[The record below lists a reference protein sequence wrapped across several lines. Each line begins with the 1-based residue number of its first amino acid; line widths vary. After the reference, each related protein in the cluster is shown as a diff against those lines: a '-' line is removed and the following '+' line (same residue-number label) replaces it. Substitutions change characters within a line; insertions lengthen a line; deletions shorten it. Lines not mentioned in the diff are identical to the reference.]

1 MSRALVTAASLSA
14 LLCAAACTTSDVLEP
29 SAITNSTTS
38 GDSTD
43 AAAAAPFGQM
53 PQPGDQSAA
62 IAGQARI
69 HFAPI
74 VGSTVEAVTPLT
86 EQLALRV
93 RESGIAI
100 ARSGEPGTTHLL
112 KGYLSAITEGKD
124 TTVIYVW
131 DVLDPAGNRLH
142 RIQGQQKVTGGD
154 GTGWTAVSAADMRA
168 VADTTAS
175 QLTAWL
181 SARAG

>member
-1 MSRALVTAASLSA
+1 MDTDAPGGTIGSLDAAGQLA
-14 LLCAAACTTSDVLEP
+14 VLEALP
-29 SAITNSTTS
+29 DLTAVIDGAGTVRWINKA
-38 GDSTD
+38 GLDLCGVHEGQFD
-43 AAAAAPFGQM
+43 PFT
-53 PQPGDQSAA
+53 
-62 IAGQARI
+62 I
-69 HFAPI
+69 
-74 VGSTVEAVTPLT
+74 
-86 EQLALRV
+86 
-93 RESGIAI
+93 
-100 ARSGEPGTTHLL
+100 
-112 KGYLSAITEGKD
+112 
-124 TTVIYVW
+124 W